1 IELELQNE
9 ELRGARLE
17 VEALLARYTELFDFA
32 PIGYALLDAAG
43 LIVELNHSGAR
54 ILGTYRSA
62 VAGKPFARAGA
73 TADLPTP
80 QALLESAVE
89 GASPNVRE
97 LRMAEAPR
105 ALRVHATAVG
115 SARSAILIAFDD
127 ITEAKANAERL
138 VRSEQALREA
148 DRRRNEFLAV

>member
-1 IELELQNE
+1 MNKTPEDPADLRNRAESQLSERSGRSPRQLSLADARRLVHELEVHQIELELQNE

-62 VAGKPFARAGA
+62 VVGKPFARAVA
-73 TADLPTP
+73 TEDLQTL
-80 QALLESAVE
+80 QALLES
-89 GASPNVRE
+89 
-97 LRMAEAPR
+97 
-105 ALRVHATAVG
+105 
-115 SARSAILIAFDD
+115 
-127 ITEAKANAERL
+127 
-138 VRSEQALREA
+138 
-148 DRRRNEFLAV
+148 